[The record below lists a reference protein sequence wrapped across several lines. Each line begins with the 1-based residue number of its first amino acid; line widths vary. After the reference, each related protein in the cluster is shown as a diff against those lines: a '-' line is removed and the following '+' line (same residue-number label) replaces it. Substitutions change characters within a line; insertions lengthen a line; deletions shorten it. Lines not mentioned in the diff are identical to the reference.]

1 MSNHSPY
8 IFTPSAGEVHRCG
21 IIRNIVRFFTGFHRS
36 QEPQGRGRII
46 PGYLPQHSNGTGYYP
61 PCYPSNMK
69 HPQPSPVDR
78 GTLARAYIINDG
90 QL

>member
-1 MSNHSPY
+1 MSNHNPY
-8 IFTPSAGEVHRCG
+8 IFTPAAKMHRDG
-21 IIRNIVRFFTGFHRS
+21 IICNIVRFFSRLRRLP
-36 QEPQGRGRII
+36 EPDGRGRII

-78 GTLARAYIINDG
+78 GTLARAYTINDG